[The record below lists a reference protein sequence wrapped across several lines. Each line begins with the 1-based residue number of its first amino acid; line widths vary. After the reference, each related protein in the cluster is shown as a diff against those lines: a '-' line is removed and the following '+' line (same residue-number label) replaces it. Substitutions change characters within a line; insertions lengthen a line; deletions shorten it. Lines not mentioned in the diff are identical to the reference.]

1 MAHYEINIDS
11 LRYDDAAYDAGF
23 DSDVEL
29 AIDELAD
36 RDRVT
41 IVATNDETIVV
52 AIDENDPIAIAQLVE
67 FAGLDELDELT
78 RIA

>member
-1 MAHYEINIDS
+1 MAHYEINVDE

-23 DSDVEL
+23 DSDVEF

-41 IVATNDETIVV
+41 IVATNDNTIVV
-52 AIDENDPIAIAQLVE
+52 AIDENDPIAIAQLLE
-67 FAGLDELDELT
+67 FAGLDELDDI